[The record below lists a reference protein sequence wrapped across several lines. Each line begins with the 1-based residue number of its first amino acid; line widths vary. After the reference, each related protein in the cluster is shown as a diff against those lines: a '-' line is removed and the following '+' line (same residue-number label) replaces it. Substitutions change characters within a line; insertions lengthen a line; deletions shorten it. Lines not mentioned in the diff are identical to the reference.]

1 MTHSLIFF
9 RIYDVLHMVKLL
21 KIPQWST
28 KVSFENINHLIQEVF
43 PTVLDLKYAVDRE
56 LLKGNSDFKDVYVSF
71 LIC

>member
-21 KIPQWST
+21 KRQQWST
-28 KVSFENINHLIQEVF
+28 EVSFENINQLIQEVF

>member
-21 KIPQWST
+21 KSPHWST

-56 LLKGNSDFKDVYVSF
+56 LLKGNSDFKDVYVSI

>member
-1 MTHSLIFF
+1 
-9 RIYDVLHMVKLL
+9 MVKLL
-21 KIPQWST
+21 KSPQWST
-28 KVSFENINHLIQEVF
+28 KVSFEKINLLIKDVF

>member
-1 MTHSLIFF
+1 
-9 RIYDVLHMVKLL
+9 MVKLL
-21 KIPQWST
+21 KRPQWST
-28 KVSFENINHLIQEVF
+28 KASFENINQLIQEVF

>member
-21 KIPQWST
+21 KSPQWST
-28 KVSFENINHLIQEVF
+28 KVSCENINHLIQEVF

-71 LIC
+71 LIY

>member
-1 MTHSLIFF
+1 
-9 RIYDVLHMVKLL
+9 MVKLL
-21 KIPQWST
+21 KGPQWST

>member
-21 KIPQWST
+21 KSPQWST